1 MFDKKGK
8 NGSGNYRPDQRSAEY
23 MHYMRDDFMRNAYN
37 PETGEIREGYV
48 MKTPTAAELNKFK
61 NAGNFRYDVLPLGLD
76 YSNET
81 RAYEAGI
88 KPGERFFWNAQTAQP
103 GAIPT
108 TGLHDAAGM
117 GASAI
122 ILGAHTIPQ
131 LIESEVSQGIYNGII
146 KPTADELRFI
156 SPRLT
161 DAVNGVAQATG
172 RAASSAGNMARTVA
186 NGAKDF
192 GNSLVYAT
200 ENIAPGARSAVTNAV
215 TRAGST
221 INNAGKTVANA
232 VRSGV
237 QTASNAARQ
246 VLPRTEYVSKP
257 TDYAN

>member
-1 MFDKKGK
+1 MFDKQGK

-117 GASAI
+117 GASALM
-122 ILGAHTIPQ
+122 LGAYTIPE
-131 LIESEVSQGIYNGII
+131 LITSPVTTDAINYIV
-146 KPTADELRFI
+146 KPTLDELRFVN
-156 SPRLT
+156 PRLT
-161 DAVNGVAQATG
+161 DVARGAVETGGRMMTNAGNAARNAANGV
-172 RAASSAGNMARTVA
+172 
-186 NGAKDF
+186 KEF
-192 GNSLVYAT
+192 GNSLVYAA
-200 ENIAPGARSAVTNAV
+200 ENIAPGAKSAIVNSV
-215 TRAGST
+215 NR
-221 INNAGKTVANA
+221 VANA
-232 VRSGV
+232 ARTAGNAVKTAGKNFVERV
-237 QTASNAARQ
+237 VPQTTQPASPGN
-246 VLPRTEYVSKP
+246 
-257 TDYAN
+257 YAN